1 MQLSLILNRLE
12 FKKTMNNKIM
22 QNKYIVFIF
31 LVLSKNLFVAQS
43 VCTNA
48 DFESGT
54 FQNWTGQTG
63 SCCGINTPTN
73 GLATAPMNSP
83 ANIGQH
89 VIMSGNGIDPNS
101 CGQIPVVAPGS
112 TYSARLGNSDSWYG
126 AERLR
131 YTFSVTPSNTLII
144 YKYAV
149 VLEDAGHPASDQP
162 RFEAKLLN
170 ENGQTIPCTYY
181 YVAAGPGSGFQNC
194 GGVQYKTWTTIG
206 VDVTPYVGQ
215 TVTLDFATGDCG
227 QGAHYGY
234 AYVDAGCAPFVI
246 DSRYCEVQNGL
257 NIAVLTAPA
266 GFQSYLWSNG
276 GTGTTNIVINPQQG
290 QVITCQI
297 TSVNG
302 CIANLQATL
311 TPSDVTA
318 SYIPE
323 SVCSGDTL
331 NLVNNTIYDNAI
343 QDSVSWVSSDGFSSN
358 TTDFSHVFSSPGTY
372 QVELFVQSDAG
383 CVDSVTQ
390 TITIYEIPEA
400 DISLVDICVGESAQA
415 TSVSSISDNT
425 LLSNFWEVEGVQS
438 SGNSLNIPYV
448 GADTIAIQLIS
459 TSSNNCSDTTI
470 ENIIIYDNPIA
481 NFNFTETCQD
491 IPVNFTNLSSFNAP
505 QNLFHWVYNDSEISS
520 ATDFSNQF
528 NTTGQNSISLIV
540 EDVYPTA
547 TCLDTITQNFFV
559 HALPTLI
566 YEADTTNCEDLP
578 FSFTNQTSVSTGET
592 LTYTWDINGNQVATT
607 TNLTYT
613 LNDQGIYPVTLTA
626 TSSFGCE
633 SDTTFNMYI
642 YPTPEEPILAV
653 SIPICPGDPIT
664 FTAQGEPFS
673 LINWVGPTNFT
684 SEDFSFT
691 MPINVDQMGWYTAFL
706 TSQYGCI
713 SDTSNIYASI
723 LYIYD
728 FDDFDF
734 PNVITPNG
742 DGLNDE
748 LDLQTYFKT
757 CENFTVYILNRWG
770 NIVYEQTLN
779 STPFSGI
786 TKDGLELE
794 EGVYFY
800 KLVVSDSTDDKGVKT
815 GFIHIIR

>member
-1 MQLSLILNRLE
+1 MQ
-12 FKKTMNNKIM
+12 KKYLVIFFL
-22 QNKYIVFIF
+22 VFTKAIF
-31 LVLSKNLFVAQS
+31 LSQS
-43 VCTNA
+43 ICTNA

-63 SCCGINTPTN
+63 SCCGINTPNN
-73 GLATAPMNSP
+73 GIVN
-83 ANIGQH
+83 GQH
-89 VIMSGNGIDPNS
+89 TIMTGNGIDPFS
-101 CGQIPVVAPGS
+101 CGDIPVVAPGS

-131 YTFSVTPSNTLII
+131 YTFNITPNNTLII

-149 VLEDAGHPASDQP
+149 VLEDAGHPAGDQP
-162 RFEAKLLN
+162 RFEAKLLDQ
-170 ENGQTIPCTYY
+170 NGQTIPCTYY
-181 YVAAGPGSGFQNC
+181 YVAAGPGSGFQTC
-194 GGVQYKTWTTIG
+194 GGIQYKTWTTIG
-206 VDVTPYVGQ
+206 VDVTPYIGQ

-227 QGAHYGY
+227 QGAHFGY

-266 GFQSYLWSNG
+266 GFQSYQWSNG
-276 GTGTTNIVINPQQG
+276 GTNNTTIVINPQQG

-302 CIANLQATL
+302 CVANLQATL

-318 SYIPE
+318 SYIPS
-323 SVCSGDTL
+323 SVCLGDTL
-331 NLVNNTIYDNAI
+331 NLINNTLYENAI
-343 QDSVSWVSSDGFSSN
+343 EDSVSWVSSDGFTSN

-372 QVELFVQSDAG
+372 EVELFVQSDLG
-383 CVDSVTQ
+383 CIDSVTQ
-390 TITIYEIPEA
+390 TITINELPAA
-400 DISLVDICVGESAQA
+400 DISFSDICVGGSAQA
-415 TSVSSISDNT
+415 TSSSSISDNS
-425 LLSNFWEVEGVQS
+425 LLTNFWEVEGAQT
-438 SGNSLNIPYV
+438 SGNSVTIPYI
-448 GADTIAIQLIS
+448 GADTIAIQLVSIS
-459 TSSNNCSDTTI
+459 TNNCSDTTT

-481 NFNFTETCQD
+481 DFTFTETCQD
-491 IPVNFTNLSSFNAP
+491 VPVDFANSSNVNAP
-505 QNLFHWVYNDSEISS
+505 QNLYHWIYNGSEIS
-520 ATDFSNQF
+520 TNVDFSNQF
-528 NTTGQNSISLIV
+528 STAGQNSISLVV

-547 TCLDTITQNFFV
+547 TCLDTLTQNFFV
-559 HALPTLI
+559 HALPTI
-566 YEADTTNCEDLP
+566 VYIADTTNCEDLA
-578 FSFTNQTSVSTGET
+578 FSYTNQTSVSTGET

-607 TNLTYT
+607 QNLTYT
-613 LNDQGIYPVTLTA
+613 LNDAGIYPVTLTA
-626 TSSFGCE
+626 TSSFSCE

-653 SIPICPGDPIT
+653 STPICPGDPIT
-664 FTAQGEPFS
+664 FTAEGEPNS
-673 LINWVGPTNFT
+673 VINWVGPTNFT
-684 SEDFSFT
+684 SDEFVFS

-706 TSQYGCI
+706 TSEYGCI
-713 SDTSNIYASI
+713 SDTSNVYASI

-728 FDDFDF
+728 FDDFEF

-757 CENFTVYILNRWG
+757 CEEFTMYILNRWG
-770 NIVYEQTLN
+770 NVVYEQTLN

-786 TKDGLELE
+786 TEGGQELE

-800 KLVVSDSTDDKGVKT
+800 KLVVSDSTDDKDVKT

>member
-1 MQLSLILNRLE
+1 MHKKYLLILFLV
-12 FKKTMNNKIM
+12 FTKT
-22 QNKYIVFIF
+22 IF
-31 LVLSKNLFVAQS
+31 LSQS
-43 VCTNA
+43 ICTNA

-63 SCCGINTPTN
+63 SCCGINTPNN
-73 GLATAPMNSP
+73 GIIN
-83 ANIGQH
+83 GQH
-89 VIMSGNGIDPNS
+89 TIMTGNGIDPFS
-101 CGQIPVVAPGS
+101 CGDIPVVAPGS
-112 TYSARLGNSDSWYG
+112 TFSARLGNDASNYG

-131 YTFSVTPSNTLII
+131 YSFNITPENTLII

-149 VLEDAGHPASDQP
+149 VLEDAGHPAGDQP
-162 RFEAKLLN
+162 RFEAKLLDQ
-170 ENGQTIPCTYY
+170 NGQTIPCTYY
-181 YVAAGPGSGFQNC
+181 YVAAGPGSGFQSC
-194 GGVQYKTWTTIG
+194 GGIQYKTWTTIG
-206 VDVTPYVGQ
+206 VDVTPYIGQ

-227 QGAHYGY
+227 QGAHFGY
-234 AYVDAGCAPFVI
+234 AYVDAGCAPFLI

-257 NIAVLTAPA
+257 NIAILTAPA
-266 GFQSYLWSNG
+266 GFQSYQWSNG
-276 GTGTTNIVINPQQG
+276 GTVIGNNNSVVVINPQQG

-302 CIANLQATL
+302 CVANLQATL

-323 SVCSGDTL
+323 SVCLGDTL
-331 NLVNNTIYDNAI
+331 NLVNNTIFENAN
-343 QDSVSWVSSDGFSSN
+343 QDSVSWVSSDGFTSN

-372 QVELFVQSDAG
+372 QVELFVQSDVG
-383 CVDSVTQ
+383 CIDSVTQ
-390 TITIYEIPEA
+390 TITINELPAA
-400 DISLVDICVGESAQA
+400 DISFSDICVGGSAQA
-415 TSVSSISDNT
+415 TSSSSISDNS
-425 LLSNFWEVEGVQS
+425 LLTNFWEVEGVQT
-438 SGNSLNIPYV
+438 SGNSVTIPYI
-448 GADTIAIQLIS
+448 GADTIAIQLVSIS
-459 TSSNNCSDTTI
+459 TNNCSDTTT
-470 ENIIIYDNPIA
+470 ENIIIYDNPFA
-481 NFNFTETCQD
+481 DFTFTETCQD
-491 IPVNFTNLSSFNAP
+491 VPIDFANSSTVNAP
-505 QNLFHWVYNDSEISS
+505 QNLFHWIYNGSEISTN
-520 ATDFSNQF
+520 ADFSNQF
-528 NTTGQNSISLIV
+528 STAGQNSISLVV

-547 TCLDTITQNFFV
+547 TCLDTLTQNFFV
-559 HALPTLI
+559 HALPTLVYI
-566 YEADTTNCEDLP
+566 ADTTNCEDLA
-578 FSFTNQTSVSTGET
+578 FSYTNQTSVSTGET
-592 LTYTWDINGNQVATT
+592 LTFTWDINGNQVATT
-607 TNLTYT
+607 QNLTYT
-613 LNDQGIYPVTLTA
+613 LNDAGIYPVTLTA

-653 SIPICPGDPIT
+653 STPICPGDPIT
-664 FTAQGEPFS
+664 FTAEGEPNS
-673 LINWVGPTNFT
+673 VINWVGPTNFT
-684 SEDFSFT
+684 SDEFIFS

-706 TSQYGCI
+706 TSEYGCI

-728 FDDFDF
+728 FDDFEF

-757 CENFTVYILNRWG
+757 CEEFTMYILNRWG
-770 NIVYEQTLN
+770 NVVYEQTLN

-786 TKDGLELE
+786 TEGGQELE

>member
-1 MQLSLILNRLE
+1 MQ
-12 FKKTMNNKIM
+12 KKYLVIFFL
-22 QNKYIVFIF
+22 VFTKAIF
-31 LVLSKNLFVAQS
+31 LSQS
-43 VCTNA
+43 ICTNA

-63 SCCGINTPTN
+63 SCCGINTPNN
-73 GLATAPMNSP
+73 GIVN
-83 ANIGQH
+83 GQH
-89 VIMSGNGIDPNS
+89 TIMTGNGIDPFS
-101 CGQIPVVAPGS
+101 CGDIPVVAPGS

-131 YTFSVTPSNTLII
+131 YTFNITPNNTLII

-149 VLEDAGHPASDQP
+149 VLEDAGHPAGDQP
-162 RFEAKLLN
+162 RFEAKLLDQ
-170 ENGQTIPCTYY
+170 NGQTIPCTYY
-181 YVAAGPGSGFQNC
+181 YVAAGPGSGFQTC
-194 GGVQYKTWTTIG
+194 GGIQYKTWTTIG
-206 VDVTPYVGQ
+206 VDVTPYIGQ

-227 QGAHYGY
+227 QGAHFGY

-266 GFQSYLWSNG
+266 GFQSYQWSNG
-276 GTGTTNIVINPQQG
+276 GTNNTTIVINPQQG

-302 CIANLQATL
+302 CVANLQATL

-318 SYIPE
+318 SYIPS
-323 SVCSGDTL
+323 SVCLGDTL
-331 NLVNNTIYDNAI
+331 NLINNTLYENAI
-343 QDSVSWVSSDGFSSN
+343 EDSVSWVSSDGFTSN

-372 QVELFVQSDAG
+372 EVELFVQSDLG
-383 CVDSVTQ
+383 CIDSVTQ
-390 TITIYEIPEA
+390 TITINELPAA
-400 DISLVDICVGESAQA
+400 DISFSDICVGGSAQA
-415 TSVSSISDNT
+415 TSSSSISDNS
-425 LLSNFWEVEGVQS
+425 LLTNFWEVEGAQT
-438 SGNSLNIPYV
+438 SGNSVTIPYI
-448 GADTIAIQLIS
+448 GADTIAIQLVSIS
-459 TSSNNCSDTTI
+459 TNNCSDTTT

-481 NFNFTETCQD
+481 DFTFTETCQD
-491 IPVNFTNLSSFNAP
+491 VPVDFANSSNVNAP
-505 QNLFHWVYNDSEISS
+505 QNLYHWIYNGSEIS
-520 ATDFSNQF
+520 TNVDFSNQF
-528 NTTGQNSISLIV
+528 STAGQNSISLVV

-547 TCLDTITQNFFV
+547 TCLDTLTQNFFV
-559 HALPTLI
+559 HALPTI
-566 YEADTTNCEDLP
+566 VYIADTTNCEDLA
-578 FSFTNQTSVSTGET
+578 FSYTNQTSVSTGET

-607 TNLTYT
+607 QNLTYI
-613 LNDQGIYPVTLTA
+613 LNDAGIYPVTLTA
-626 TSSFGCE
+626 TSSFSCE

-653 SIPICPGDPIT
+653 STPICPGDPIT
-664 FTAQGEPFS
+664 FTAEGEPNS
-673 LINWVGPTNFT
+673 VINWVGPTNFT
-684 SEDFSFT
+684 SDEFVFS

-706 TSQYGCI
+706 TSEYGCI
-713 SDTSNIYASI
+713 SDTSNVYASI

-728 FDDFDF
+728 FDDFEF

-757 CENFTVYILNRWG
+757 CEEFTMYILNRWG
-770 NIVYEQTLN
+770 NVVYEQTLN

-786 TKDGLELE
+786 TEGGQELE

-800 KLVVSDSTDDKGVKT
+800 KLVVSDSTDDKDVKT

>member
-1 MQLSLILNRLE
+1 MQ
-12 FKKTMNNKIM
+12 KKYLVI
-22 QNKYIVFIF
+22 FF
-31 LVLSKNLFVAQS
+31 LVFTKAILLSQS
-43 VCTNA
+43 ICTNA

-63 SCCGINTPTN
+63 SCCGINTPNN
-73 GLATAPMNSP
+73 GIVN
-83 ANIGQH
+83 GQH
-89 VIMSGNGIDPNS
+89 TIMTGNGIDPFS
-101 CGQIPVVAPGS
+101 CGDIPVVAPGS

-131 YTFSVTPSNTLII
+131 YTFNITPNNTLII

-149 VLEDAGHPASDQP
+149 VLEDAGHPAGDQP
-162 RFEAKLLN
+162 RFEAKLLDQ
-170 ENGQTIPCTYY
+170 NGQTIPCTYY
-181 YVAAGPGSGFQNC
+181 YVAAGPGSGFQTC
-194 GGVQYKTWTTIG
+194 GGIQYKTWTTIG
-206 VDVTPYVGQ
+206 VDVTPYIGQ

-227 QGAHYGY
+227 QGAHFGY

-266 GFQSYLWSNG
+266 GFQSYQWSNG
-276 GTGTTNIVINPQQG
+276 GTNNTTIVINPQQG

-302 CIANLQATL
+302 CVANLQATL

-323 SVCSGDTL
+323 SVCLGETL
-331 NLVNNTIYDNAI
+331 SLVNNTIYENAI
-343 QDSVSWVSSDGFSSN
+343 QDSVSWVSSDGFTSN

-372 QVELFVQSDAG
+372 EVELFVQSDLG
-383 CVDSVTQ
+383 CIDSVTQ
-390 TITIYEIPEA
+390 TITINELPAA
-400 DISLVDICVGESAQA
+400 DISFSDICVGGSAQA
-415 TSVSSISDNT
+415 TSSSSISDNS
-425 LLSNFWEVEGVQS
+425 LLTNFWEVEGAQT
-438 SGNSLNIPYV
+438 SGNSVTIPYI
-448 GADTIAIQLIS
+448 GADTIAIQLVSIS
-459 TSSNNCSDTTI
+459 TNNCSDTTT

-481 NFNFTETCQD
+481 DFTFTETCQD
-491 IPVNFTNLSSFNAP
+491 VPVDFANSSNVNAP
-505 QNLFHWVYNDSEISS
+505 QNLYHWIYNGSEIS
-520 ATDFSNQF
+520 TNVDFSNQF
-528 NTTGQNSISLIV
+528 STAGQNSISLVV

-547 TCLDTITQNFFV
+547 TCLDTLTQNFFV
-559 HALPTLI
+559 HALPTI
-566 YEADTTNCEDLP
+566 VYIADTTNCEDLA
-578 FSFTNQTSVSTGET
+578 FSYTNQTSVSTGET

-607 TNLTYT
+607 QNLTYT
-613 LNDQGIYPVTLTA
+613 LNDAGIYPVTLTA
-626 TSSFGCE
+626 TSSFSCE

-653 SIPICPGDPIT
+653 STPICPGDPIT
-664 FTAQGEPFS
+664 FTAEGEPNS
-673 LINWVGPTNFT
+673 VINWVGPTNFT
-684 SEDFSFT
+684 SDEFVFS

-706 TSQYGCI
+706 TSEYGCI
-713 SDTSNIYASI
+713 SDTSNVYASI

-728 FDDFDF
+728 FDDFEF

-757 CENFTVYILNRWG
+757 CEEFTMYILNRWG
-770 NIVYEQTLN
+770 NVVYEQTLN

-786 TKDGLELE
+786 TEGGQELE

-800 KLVVSDSTDDKGVKT
+800 KLVVSDSTDDKDVKT

>member
-1 MQLSLILNRLE
+1 MR
-12 FKKTMNNKIM
+12 KI
-22 QNKYIVFIF
+22 YIVTF
-31 LVLSKNLFVAQS
+31 LLVFTKTLFLAQS
-43 VCTNA
+43 ICTNA

-63 SCCGINTPTN
+63 SCCGINTPNN
-73 GLATAPMNSP
+73 GIVN
-83 ANIGQH
+83 GQH
-89 VIMSGNGIDPNS
+89 TIMTGNGIDPFS
-101 CGQIPVVAPGS
+101 CGDIPVVAPGS

-131 YTFSVTPSNTLII
+131 YTFNITPNNTLII

-149 VLEDAGHPASDQP
+149 VLEDAGHPAGDQP
-162 RFEAKLLN
+162 RFEAKLLD

-181 YVAAGPGSGFQNC
+181 YVAAGPGSGFQTC
-194 GGVQYKTWTTIG
+194 GGIQYKTWTTIG
-206 VDVTPYVGQ
+206 VDVTPYIGQ

-227 QGAHYGY
+227 QGAHFGY

-266 GFQSYLWSNG
+266 GFQSYQWSNG
-276 GTGTTNIVINPQQG
+276 GTNNTTIVINPQQG

-302 CIANLQATL
+302 CVANLQATL

-323 SVCSGDTL
+323 SVCLGETL
-331 NLVNNTIYDNAI
+331 SLVNNTVYENAI
-343 QDSVSWVSSDGFSSN
+343 QDSVSWVSSDGFTSN

-372 QVELFVQSDAG
+372 EVELFVQSDVG
-383 CVDSVTQ
+383 CIDSVTQ
-390 TITIYEIPEA
+390 TITINELPAA
-400 DISLVDICVGESAQA
+400 DISFSDICVGGSAQA
-415 TSVSSISDNT
+415 TSSSSISDNS
-425 LLSNFWEVEGVQS
+425 LLTNFWEVEGVQT
-438 SGNSLNIPYV
+438 SGNSVTIPYI
-448 GADTIAIQLIS
+448 GADTIAIQLVSVS
-459 TSSNNCSDTTI
+459 TNNCSDTTT

-481 NFNFTETCQD
+481 DFTFTETCED
-491 IPVNFTNLSSFNAP
+491 IPVDFTNSSTVNAP
-505 QNLFHWVYNDSEISS
+505 QNLFHWIYNGSEISTN
-520 ATDFSNQF
+520 ADFSNQF
-528 NTTGQNSISLIV
+528 STAGQNSISLVV

-547 TCLDTITQNFFV
+547 TCLDTLTQNFFV
-559 HALPTLI
+559 HALPTI
-566 YEADTTNCEDLP
+566 VYIADTTNCEDLA
-578 FSFTNQTSVSTGET
+578 FSYTNQTSVSTGET

-607 TNLTYT
+607 QNLTYT
-613 LNDQGIYPVTLTA
+613 LNDAGIYPVNLTA

-653 SIPICPGDPIT
+653 STPICPGDPIT
-664 FTAQGEPFS
+664 FTAEGEPNS
-673 LINWVGPTNFT
+673 VINWVGPTNFT
-684 SEDFSFT
+684 SDEFIFS

-706 TSQYGCI
+706 TSEYGCI

-728 FDDFDF
+728 FDDFEF

-757 CENFTVYILNRWG
+757 CEEFTMYILNRWG
-770 NIVYEQTLN
+770 NVVYEQTLN

-786 TKDGLELE
+786 TEGGQELE

>member
-1 MQLSLILNRLE
+1 MH
-12 FKKTMNNKIM
+12 KKYLVI
-22 QNKYIVFIF
+22 FF
-31 LVLSKNLFVAQS
+31 LVFTKTIILSQS
-43 VCTNA
+43 ICTNA

-63 SCCGINTPTN
+63 SCCGINTPNN
-73 GLATAPMNSP
+73 GIVN
-83 ANIGQH
+83 GQH
-89 VIMSGNGIDPNS
+89 TIMTGNGIDPFS
-101 CGQIPVVAPGS
+101 CGDIPVVAPGS
-112 TYSARLGNSDSWYG
+112 TFSARLGNDASNYG

-131 YTFSVTPSNTLII
+131 YSFNITPDNTLII

-149 VLEDAGHPASDQP
+149 VLEDAGHPAGDQP
-162 RFEAKLLN
+162 RFEAKLLDQ
-170 ENGQTIPCTYY
+170 NGQTIPCTYY
-181 YVAAGPGSGFQNC
+181 YVAAGPGSGFQTC
-194 GGVQYKTWTTIG
+194 GGIQYKTWTTIG
-206 VDVTPYVGQ
+206 VDVTPYIGQ

-227 QGAHYGY
+227 QGAHFGY

-266 GFQSYLWSNG
+266 GFQSYQWSNG
-276 GTGTTNIVINPQQG
+276 GTNNTTIVINPQQG

-302 CIANLQATL
+302 CVANLQATL

-323 SVCSGDTL
+323 SVCLGETL
-331 NLVNNTIYDNAI
+331 SLVNNTVYENAI
-343 QDSVSWVSSDGFSSN
+343 QDSVSWVSSDGFTSN

-372 QVELFVQSDAG
+372 EVELFVQSDVG
-383 CVDSVTQ
+383 CIDSVTQ
-390 TITIYEIPEA
+390 TITINELPAA
-400 DISLVDICVGESAQA
+400 DISFSDICVGGSAQA
-415 TSVSSISDNT
+415 TSSSSISDNS
-425 LLSNFWEVEGVQS
+425 LLTNFWEVEGVQT
-438 SGNSLNIPYV
+438 SGNSVTIPYI
-448 GADTIAIQLIS
+448 GADTIAIQLVSIS
-459 TSSNNCSDTTI
+459 TNNCSDTTT

-481 NFNFTETCQD
+481 DFTFTETCED
-491 IPVNFTNLSSFNAP
+491 IPVDFTNSSTVNAP
-505 QNLFHWVYNDSEISS
+505 QNLFHWIYNGSEISTN
-520 ATDFSNQF
+520 ADFSNQF
-528 NTTGQNSISLIV
+528 STAGQNSISLVV

-547 TCLDTITQNFFV
+547 TCLDTLTQNFFV
-559 HALPTLI
+559 HALPTI
-566 YEADTTNCEDLP
+566 VYIADTTNCEDLA
-578 FSFTNQTSVSTGET
+578 FSYTNQTSVSTGET

-607 TNLTYT
+607 QNLTYT
-613 LNDQGIYPVTLTA
+613 LNDAGIYPVTLTA

-653 SIPICPGDPIT
+653 STPICPGDPIT
-664 FTAQGEPFS
+664 FTAEGEPNS
-673 LINWVGPTNFT
+673 VINWVGPTNFT
-684 SEDFSFT
+684 SDEFIFS

-706 TSQYGCI
+706 TSEYGCI
-713 SDTSNIYASI
+713 SDTSNVYASI

-728 FDDFDF
+728 FDDFEF

-757 CENFTVYILNRWG
+757 CEEFTMYILNRWG
-770 NIVYEQTLN
+770 NVVYEQTLN

-786 TKDGLELE
+786 TEGGQELE

>member
-1 MQLSLILNRLE
+1 MQ
-12 FKKTMNNKIM
+12 KK
-22 QNKYIVFIF
+22 YLVFIF
-31 LVLSKNLFVAQS
+31 LVLSKTLFVAQS
-43 VCTNA
+43 ICTNA

-63 SCCGINTPTN
+63 ECCGINTPTN

-131 YTFSVTPSNTLII
+131 YTFSVTPTNTLII

-170 ENGQTIPCTYY
+170 QNGQTIPCTYY

-206 VDVTPYVGQ
+206 VDVTPYIGQ

-276 GTGTTNIVINPQQG
+276 GTGATNIVINPQQG

-302 CIANLQATL
+302 CVANLQATL

-331 NLVNNTIYDNAI
+331 NLVNNTVFENAI

-358 TTDFSHVFSSPGTY
+358 STDFSHVFSSPGTY

-383 CVDSVTQ
+383 CIDSVTQ
-390 TITIYEIPEA
+390 TITIHEIPVA
-400 DISLVDICVGESAQA
+400 DISFADICVGAIAQA
-415 TSVSSISDNT
+415 TSASSISDNT
-425 LLSNFWEVEGVQS
+425 PLTNFWEVEGSPS
-438 SGNSLNIPYV
+438 SGNSVNIPYI

-459 TSSNNCSDTTI
+459 ISSNNCSDTTN

-481 NFNFTETCQD
+481 NFTFTETCQD
-491 IPVNFTNLSSFNAP
+491 IPVDFTNSSTFNAP
-505 QNLFHWVYNDSEISS
+505 QNLYHWIYNGSEIST
-520 ATDFSNQF
+520 AANFSNQF
-528 NTTGQNSISLIV
+528 NSTGQNSISLIV

-547 TCLDTITQNFFV
+547 TCLDTLTQNFFV
-559 HALPTLI
+559 HALPTLV
-566 YEADTTNCEDLP
+566 YEADTTNCEDLS
-578 FSFTNQTSVSTGET
+578 FSFTNQSSVSTGET

-607 TNLTYT
+607 PNLTYT
-613 LNDQGIYPVTLTA
+613 LNDAGIYPVTLTA

-653 SIPICPGDPIT
+653 STPICPGDPIT
-664 FTAQGEPFS
+664 FTAEGEPNSF
-673 LINWVGPTNFT
+673 INWVGPTNFT

-742 DGLNDE
+742 DGLNDV

-757 CENFTVYILNRWG
+757 CENFTLYILNRWG
-770 NIVYEQTLN
+770 NVVFEQTLN
-779 STPFSGI
+779 STPFSGV
-786 TKDGLELE
+786 TQEGQELE
-794 EGVYFY
+794 EGIYFY

>member
-1 MQLSLILNRLE
+1 MRKIYLVTFLLV
-12 FKKTMNNKIM
+12 FTKTL
-22 QNKYIVFIF
+22 F
-31 LVLSKNLFVAQS
+31 LAQS
-43 VCTNA
+43 ICTNA

-63 SCCGINTPTN
+63 SCCGINTPNN
-73 GLATAPMNSP
+73 GIVN
-83 ANIGQH
+83 GQH
-89 VIMSGNGIDPNS
+89 TIMIGNGIDPFS
-101 CGQIPVVAPGS
+101 CGDIPVVAPGS

-131 YTFSVTPSNTLII
+131 YTFNITPNNTLII

-149 VLEDAGHPASDQP
+149 VLEDAGHPAGDQP
-162 RFEAKLLN
+162 RFEAKLLD

-181 YVAAGPGSGFQNC
+181 YVAAGPGSGFQTC
-194 GGVQYKTWTTIG
+194 GGIQYKTWTTIG
-206 VDVTPYVGQ
+206 VDVTPYIGQ

-227 QGAHYGY
+227 QGAHFGY

-266 GFQSYLWSNG
+266 GFQSYQWSNG
-276 GTGTTNIVINPQQG
+276 GTNNTTIVINPQQG

-302 CIANLQATL
+302 CVANLQATL

-323 SVCSGDTL
+323 SVCLGETL
-331 NLVNNTIYDNAI
+331 SLVNNTVYENAI
-343 QDSVSWVSSDGFSSN
+343 QDSVSWVSSDGFTSN

-372 QVELFVQSDAG
+372 EVELFVQSDVG
-383 CVDSVTQ
+383 CIDSVTQ
-390 TITIYEIPEA
+390 TITINELPAA
-400 DISLVDICVGESAQA
+400 DISFSDICVGGSAQA
-415 TSVSSISDNT
+415 TSSSSISDNS
-425 LLSNFWEVEGVQS
+425 LLTNFWEVEGVQT
-438 SGNSLNIPYV
+438 SGNSVTIPYI
-448 GADTIAIQLIS
+448 GADTIAIQLVSVS
-459 TSSNNCSDTTI
+459 TNNCSDTTT

-481 NFNFTETCQD
+481 DFTFTETCED
-491 IPVNFTNLSSFNAP
+491 IPVDFTNSSTVNAP
-505 QNLFHWVYNDSEISS
+505 QNLFHWIYNGSEISTN
-520 ATDFSNQF
+520 ADFSNQF
-528 NTTGQNSISLIV
+528 STAGQNSISLVV

-547 TCLDTITQNFFV
+547 TCLDTLTQNFFV
-559 HALPTLI
+559 HALPTI
-566 YEADTTNCEDLP
+566 VYIADTTNCEDLA
-578 FSFTNQTSVSTGET
+578 FSYTNQTSVSTGET

-607 TNLTYT
+607 QNLTYT
-613 LNDQGIYPVTLTA
+613 LNDAGIYPVTLTA

-653 SIPICPGDPIT
+653 STPICPGDPIT
-664 FTAQGEPFS
+664 FIAEGEPNS
-673 LINWVGPTNFT
+673 VINWVGPTNFT
-684 SEDFSFT
+684 SDEFVFS

-706 TSQYGCI
+706 TSEYGCI
-713 SDTSNIYASI
+713 SDTSNVYASI

-728 FDDFDF
+728 FDDFEF

-757 CENFTVYILNRWG
+757 CEEFTMYILNRWG
-770 NIVYEQTLN
+770 NVVYEQTLN

-786 TKDGLELE
+786 TEGGQELE

>member
-1 MQLSLILNRLE
+1 
-12 FKKTMNNKIM
+12 
-22 QNKYIVFIF
+22 
-31 LVLSKNLFVAQS
+31 
-43 VCTNA
+43 
-48 DFESGT
+48 
-54 FQNWTGQTG
+54 
-63 SCCGINTPTN
+63 
-73 GLATAPMNSP
+73 
-83 ANIGQH
+83 
-89 VIMSGNGIDPNS
+89 
-101 CGQIPVVAPGS
+101 
-112 TYSARLGNSDSWYG
+112 
-126 AERLR
+126 
-131 YTFSVTPSNTLII
+131 
-144 YKYAV
+144 V
-149 VLEDAGHPASDQP
+149 VLEDAGHPAGDQP
-162 RFEAKLLN
+162 RFEAKLLD

-181 YVAAGPGSGFQNC
+181 YVAAGPGSGFQTC
-194 GGVQYKTWTTIG
+194 GGIQYKTWTTIG
-206 VDVTPYVGQ
+206 VDVTPYIGQ

-227 QGAHYGY
+227 QGAHFGY

-266 GFQSYLWSNG
+266 GFQSYQWSNG
-276 GTGTTNIVINPQQG
+276 GTNNTTIVINPQQG

-302 CIANLQATL
+302 CVANLQATL

-323 SVCSGDTL
+323 SVCLGETL
-331 NLVNNTIYDNAI
+331 SLVNNTVYENAI
-343 QDSVSWVSSDGFSSN
+343 QDSVSWVSSDGFTSN

-372 QVELFVQSDAG
+372 EVELFVQSDVG
-383 CVDSVTQ
+383 CIDSVTQ
-390 TITIYEIPEA
+390 TITINELPAA
-400 DISLVDICVGESAQA
+400 DISFSDICVGGSAQA
-415 TSVSSISDNT
+415 TSSSSISDNS
-425 LLSNFWEVEGVQS
+425 LLTNFWEVEGVQT
-438 SGNSLNIPYV
+438 SGNSVTIPYI
-448 GADTIAIQLIS
+448 GADTIAIQLVSVS
-459 TSSNNCSDTTI
+459 TNNCSDTTT

-481 NFNFTETCQD
+481 DFTFTETCED
-491 IPVNFTNLSSFNAP
+491 IPVDFTNSSTVNAP
-505 QNLFHWVYNDSEISS
+505 QNLFHWIYNGSEISTN
-520 ATDFSNQF
+520 ADFSNQF
-528 NTTGQNSISLIV
+528 STAGQNSISLVV

-547 TCLDTITQNFFV
+547 TCLDTLTQNFFV
-559 HALPTLI
+559 HALPTI
-566 YEADTTNCEDLP
+566 VYIADTTNCEDLA
-578 FSFTNQTSVSTGET
+578 FSYTNQTSVSTGET

-607 TNLTYT
+607 QNLTYT
-613 LNDQGIYPVTLTA
+613 LNDAGIYPVTLTA

-653 SIPICPGDPIT
+653 STPICPGDPIT
-664 FTAQGEPFS
+664 FTAEGEPNS
-673 LINWVGPTNFT
+673 VINWVGPTNFT
-684 SEDFSFT
+684 SDEFVFS

-706 TSQYGCI
+706 TSEYGCI
-713 SDTSNIYASI
+713 SDTSNVYASI

-728 FDDFDF
+728 FDDFEF

-757 CENFTVYILNRWG
+757 CEEFTMYILNRWG
-770 NIVYEQTLN
+770 NVVYEQTLN

-786 TKDGLELE
+786 TEGGQELE

>member
-1 MQLSLILNRLE
+1 MHKKYLLILFLV
-12 FKKTMNNKIM
+12 FTKT
-22 QNKYIVFIF
+22 IF
-31 LVLSKNLFVAQS
+31 LSQS
-43 VCTNA
+43 ICTNA

-63 SCCGINTPTN
+63 SCCGINTPNN
-73 GLATAPMNSP
+73 GIIN
-83 ANIGQH
+83 GQH
-89 VIMSGNGIDPNS
+89 TIMTGNGIDPFS
-101 CGQIPVVAPGS
+101 CGDIPVVAPGS

-131 YTFSVTPSNTLII
+131 YTFNITPNNTLII

-149 VLEDAGHPASDQP
+149 VLEDAGHPAGDQP
-162 RFEAKLLN
+162 RFEAKLLD

-181 YVAAGPGSGFQNC
+181 YVAAGPGSGFQTC
-194 GGVQYKTWTTIG
+194 GGIQYKTWTTIG
-206 VDVTPYVGQ
+206 VDVTPYIGQ

-227 QGAHYGY
+227 QGAHFGY

-266 GFQSYLWSNG
+266 GFQSYQWSNG
-276 GTGTTNIVINPQQG
+276 GTNNTTIVINPQQG

-302 CIANLQATL
+302 CVANLQATL

-323 SVCSGDTL
+323 SVCLGETL
-331 NLVNNTIYDNAI
+331 SLVNNTVYENAI
-343 QDSVSWVSSDGFSSN
+343 QDSVSWVSSDGFTSN

-372 QVELFVQSDAG
+372 EVELFVQSDVG
-383 CVDSVTQ
+383 CIDSVTQ
-390 TITIYEIPEA
+390 TITINELPAA
-400 DISLVDICVGESAQA
+400 DISFSDICVGGSAQA
-415 TSVSSISDNT
+415 TSSSSISDNS
-425 LLSNFWEVEGVQS
+425 LLTNFWEVEGVQT
-438 SGNSLNIPYV
+438 SGNSVTIPYI
-448 GADTIAIQLIS
+448 GADTIAIQLVSVS
-459 TSSNNCSDTTI
+459 TNNCSDTTT

-481 NFNFTETCQD
+481 DFTFTETCED
-491 IPVNFTNLSSFNAP
+491 IPVDFTNSSTVNAP
-505 QNLFHWVYNDSEISS
+505 QNLFHWIYNGSEISTN
-520 ATDFSNQF
+520 ADFSNQF
-528 NTTGQNSISLIV
+528 STAGQNSISLVV

-547 TCLDTITQNFFV
+547 TCLDTLTQNFFV
-559 HALPTLI
+559 HALPTI
-566 YEADTTNCEDLP
+566 VYIADTTNCEDLA
-578 FSFTNQTSVSTGET
+578 FSYTNQTSVSTGET

-607 TNLTYT
+607 QNLTYT
-613 LNDQGIYPVTLTA
+613 LNDAGIYPVNLTA

-653 SIPICPGDPIT
+653 STPICPGDPIT
-664 FTAQGEPFS
+664 FTAEGEPNS
-673 LINWVGPTNFT
+673 VINWVGPTNFT
-684 SEDFSFT
+684 SDEFIFS

-706 TSQYGCI
+706 TSEYGCI

-728 FDDFDF
+728 FDDFEF

-757 CENFTVYILNRWG
+757 CEEFTMYILNRWG
-770 NIVYEQTLN
+770 NVVYEQTLN

-786 TKDGLELE
+786 TEGGQELE

>member
-1 MQLSLILNRLE
+1 MH
-12 FKKTMNNKIM
+12 KKYLVI
-22 QNKYIVFIF
+22 FF
-31 LVLSKNLFVAQS
+31 LVFTKTIILSQS
-43 VCTNA
+43 ICTNA

-63 SCCGINTPTN
+63 SCCGINTPNN
-73 GLATAPMNSP
+73 GIVN
-83 ANIGQH
+83 GQH
-89 VIMSGNGIDPNS
+89 TIMTGNGIDPFS
-101 CGQIPVVAPGS
+101 CGDIPVVAPGS
-112 TYSARLGNSDSWYG
+112 TFSARLGNDASNYG

-131 YTFSVTPSNTLII
+131 YSFNITPDNTLII

-149 VLEDAGHPASDQP
+149 VLEDAGHPAGDQP
-162 RFEAKLLN
+162 RFEAKLLDQ
-170 ENGQTIPCTYY
+170 NGQTIPCTYY
-181 YVAAGPGSGFQNC
+181 YVAAGPGSGFQTC
-194 GGVQYKTWTTIG
+194 GGIQYKTWTTIG
-206 VDVTPYVGQ
+206 VDVTPYIGQ

-227 QGAHYGY
+227 QGAHFGY

-266 GFQSYLWSNG
+266 GFQSYQWSNG
-276 GTGTTNIVINPQQG
+276 GTNNTTIVINPQQG

-302 CIANLQATL
+302 CVANLQATL

-323 SVCSGDTL
+323 SVCLGDTL
-331 NLVNNTIYDNAI
+331 NLVNNTIFENAI
-343 QDSVSWVSSDGFSSN
+343 QDSVSWVSSDGFTSN

-372 QVELFVQSDAG
+372 EVELFVQSDVG
-383 CVDSVTQ
+383 CIDSVTQ
-390 TITIYEIPEA
+390 TITINELPAA
-400 DISLVDICVGESAQA
+400 DISFSDICVGGSAQA
-415 TSVSSISDNT
+415 TSSSSISDNS
-425 LLSNFWEVEGVQS
+425 LLTNFWEVEGVQT
-438 SGNSLNIPYV
+438 SGNSVTISYI
-448 GADTIAIQLIS
+448 GADTIAIQLVSIS
-459 TSSNNCSDTTI
+459 TNNCSDTTT

-481 NFNFTETCQD
+481 DFTFTETCED
-491 IPVNFTNLSSFNAP
+491 IPVDFTNSSTVNAP
-505 QNLFHWVYNDSEISS
+505 QNLFHWIYNGSEISTN
-520 ATDFSNQF
+520 ADFSNQF
-528 NTTGQNSISLIV
+528 STAGQNSISLVV

-547 TCLDTITQNFFV
+547 TCLDTLTQNFFV
-559 HALPTLI
+559 HALPTI
-566 YEADTTNCEDLP
+566 VYIADTTNCEDLA
-578 FSFTNQTSVSTGET
+578 FSYTNQTSVSTGET

-607 TNLTYT
+607 QNLTYT
-613 LNDQGIYPVTLTA
+613 LNDAGIYPVTLTA

-653 SIPICPGDPIT
+653 STPICPGDPIT
-664 FTAQGEPFS
+664 FTAEGEPNS
-673 LINWVGPTNFT
+673 VINWVGPTNFT
-684 SEDFSFT
+684 SDEFVFS

-706 TSQYGCI
+706 TSEYGCI
-713 SDTSNIYASI
+713 SDTSNVYASI

-728 FDDFDF
+728 FDDFEF

-757 CENFTVYILNRWG
+757 CEEFTMYILNRWG
-770 NIVYEQTLN
+770 NVVYEQTLN

-786 TKDGLELE
+786 TEGGQELE

>member
-1 MQLSLILNRLE
+1 MQ
-12 FKKTMNNKIM
+12 KKYLVIFFL
-22 QNKYIVFIF
+22 VFSKTIF
-31 LVLSKNLFVAQS
+31 LAQS
-43 VCTNA
+43 ICTNA

-63 SCCGINTPTN
+63 ECCGINTPTN

-89 VIMSGNGIDPNS
+89 VIMSGNGIDPFS
-101 CGQIPVVAPGS
+101 CGDIPVVAPGS

-131 YTFSVTPSNTLII
+131 YTFNITPDNTLII

-170 ENGQTIPCTYY
+170 QNGQTIPCTYY

-206 VDVTPYVGQ
+206 VDVTPYIGQ

-276 GTGTTNIVINPQQG
+276 GTGSTNIVINPQQG

-331 NLVNNTIYDNAI
+331 NLVNNTIFENAT
-343 QDSVSWVSSDGFSSN
+343 QDSVSWVSSDGYTTNS
-358 TTDFSHVFSSPGTY
+358 TDFSHVFSSPGTY

-383 CVDSVTQ
+383 CIDSITQ
-390 TITIYEIPEA
+390 TITINELPIA
-400 DISLVDICVGESAQA
+400 DISFADICIGGSAQA
-415 TSVSSISDNT
+415 ISASTIADNT
-425 LLSNFWEVEGVQS
+425 LLTNFWEVEGVQS
-438 SGNSLNIPYV
+438 SGNTVSIPYV
-448 GADTIAIQLIS
+448 GADTIVIQLIS
-459 TSSNNCSDTTI
+459 ISSNNCSDTTT

-481 NFNFTETCQD
+481 NFTFTETCQD
-491 IPVNFTNLSSFNAP
+491 IPVDFTNSSTFNAP
-505 QNLFHWVYNDSEISS
+505 QNLYHWIYNGSEIST
-520 ATDFSNQF
+520 AANFSNQF

-540 EDVYPTA
+540 EDVYPTV
-547 TCLDTITQNFFV
+547 TCLDTFTQNFFV

-566 YEADTTNCEDLP
+566 YIADTTNCEDLA
-578 FSFTNQTSVSTGET
+578 FSYTNQSSVSTGET

-607 TNLTYT
+607 QNLTYT
-613 LNDQGIYPVTLTA
+613 LNDAGIYPVTLTA

-653 SIPICPGDPIT
+653 STPICPGDPIT
-664 FTAQGEPFS
+664 FSAQGEPNS

-706 TSQYGCI
+706 TSEYGCI

-728 FDDFDF
+728 FDDFEF

-757 CENFTVYILNRWG
+757 CEEFTMYILNRWG
-770 NIVYEQTLN
+770 NVVYEQTLN

-786 TKDGLELE
+786 TEGGQELE

>member
-1 MQLSLILNRLE
+1 MR
-12 FKKTMNNKIM
+12 KI
-22 QNKYIVFIF
+22 YIVTF
-31 LVLSKNLFVAQS
+31 LLVFTKTLFLAQS
-43 VCTNA
+43 ICTNA

-63 SCCGINTPTN
+63 TCCGVNTPNN
-73 GLATAPMNSP
+73 GIVN
-83 ANIGQH
+83 GQH
-89 VIMSGNGIDPNS
+89 TIMTGNGIDPFS
-101 CGQIPVVAPGS
+101 CGDIPVVAPGS
-112 TYSARLGNSDSWYG
+112 TFSARLGNDASNYG

-131 YTFSVTPSNTLII
+131 YSFNISPNNTLII

-149 VLEDAGHPASDQP
+149 VLEDAGHPAGDQP
-162 RFEAKLLN
+162 RFEAKLLDQ
-170 ENGQTIPCTYY
+170 NGQTIPCTYY
-181 YVAAGPGSGFQNC
+181 YVAAGPGSGFQTC
-194 GGVQYKTWTTIG
+194 GGIQYKTWTTIG
-206 VDVTPYVGQ
+206 VDVTPYIGQ

-227 QGAHYGY
+227 QGAHFGY
-234 AYVDAGCAPFVI
+234 AYVDAGCAPFII

-266 GFQSYLWSNG
+266 GFQSYQWSNG
-276 GTGTTNIVINPQQG
+276 GTNNTTIVINPQQG

-302 CIANLQATL
+302 CVANLQATL

-323 SVCSGDTL
+323 SVCLGDTL
-331 NLVNNTIYDNAI
+331 NLVNNTIFENAI
-343 QDSVSWVSSDGFSSN
+343 QDSVSWVSSDGFTSN
-358 TTDFSHVFSSPGTY
+358 TTDFIHVFSSPGTY
-372 QVELFVQSDAG
+372 DVELFVQSDVG
-383 CVDSVTQ
+383 CIDSVTQ
-390 TITIYEIPEA
+390 TITINELPAA
-400 DISLVDICVGESAQA
+400 DISFSDICVGGSAQA
-415 TSVSSISDNT
+415 TSSSSISDNS
-425 LLSNFWEVEGVQS
+425 LLTNFWEVEGVQT
-438 SGNSLNIPYV
+438 SGNSVTIPYI
-448 GADTIAIQLIS
+448 GADTIAIQLVSIS
-459 TSSNNCSDTTI
+459 TNNCSDTTT

-481 NFNFTETCQD
+481 DFTFTETCED
-491 IPVNFTNLSSFNAP
+491 VPVDFTNSSTLNGP
-505 QNLFHWVYNDSEISS
+505 QNLFHWIYNGSEISTN
-520 ATDFSNQF
+520 ADFSNQF
-528 NTTGQNSISLIV
+528 STAGQNSISLVI

-547 TCLDTITQNFFV
+547 TCLDTLTQNFFV
-559 HALPTLI
+559 HALPTI
-566 YEADTTNCEDLP
+566 VYIADTINCEDLA
-578 FSFTNQTSVSTGET
+578 FSYTNQTSVSTGET

-607 TNLTYT
+607 QNLTYT
-613 LNDQGIYPVTLTA
+613 LNDAGIYPVTLTA

-653 SIPICPGDPIT
+653 STPICPGDPIT
-664 FTAQGEPFS
+664 FTAEGEPNS
-673 LINWVGPTNFT
+673 VINWVGPTNFT
-684 SEDFSFT
+684 SDEFVFS

-706 TSQYGCI
+706 TSEYGCI

-728 FDDFDF
+728 FDDFEF

-757 CENFTVYILNRWG
+757 CEEFTMYILNRWG
-770 NIVYEQTLN
+770 NVVYEQTLN

-786 TKDGLELE
+786 TEGGQELE

>member
-1 MQLSLILNRLE
+1 MRKIYLVTFLLV
-12 FKKTMNNKIM
+12 FTKTL
-22 QNKYIVFIF
+22 F
-31 LVLSKNLFVAQS
+31 LAQS
-43 VCTNA
+43 ICTNA

-63 SCCGINTPTN
+63 TCCGVNTPNN
-73 GLATAPMNSP
+73 GIVN
-83 ANIGQH
+83 GQH
-89 VIMSGNGIDPNS
+89 TIMTGNGIDPFS
-101 CGQIPVVAPGS
+101 CGDIPVVAPGS
-112 TYSARLGNSDSWYG
+112 TFSARLGNDASNYG

-131 YTFSVTPSNTLII
+131 YSFNISPNNTLII

-149 VLEDAGHPASDQP
+149 VLEDAGHPAGDQP
-162 RFEAKLLN
+162 RFEAKLLDQ
-170 ENGQTIPCTYY
+170 NGQTIPCTYY
-181 YVAAGPGSGFQNC
+181 YVAAGPGSGFQTC
-194 GGVQYKTWTTIG
+194 GGIQYKTWTTIG
-206 VDVTPYVGQ
+206 VDVTPYIGQ

-227 QGAHYGY
+227 QGAHFGY

-266 GFQSYLWSNG
+266 GFQSYQWSNG
-276 GTGTTNIVINPQQG
+276 GTNNTTIVINPQQG

-302 CIANLQATL
+302 CVANLQATL

-323 SVCSGDTL
+323 SVCLGETL
-331 NLVNNTIYDNAI
+331 SLVNNTVYENAI
-343 QDSVSWVSSDGFSSN
+343 QDSVSWVSSDGFTSN
-358 TTDFSHVFSSPGTY
+358 TTDFSHVFSYPGTY
-372 QVELFVQSDAG
+372 EVELFVQSDVG
-383 CVDSVTQ
+383 CIDSVTQ
-390 TITIYEIPEA
+390 TITINELPAA
-400 DISLVDICVGESAQA
+400 DISFSDICVGGSAQA
-415 TSVSSISDNT
+415 TSSSSISDNS
-425 LLSNFWEVEGVQS
+425 LLTNFWEVEGVQT
-438 SGNSLNIPYV
+438 SGNSVTIPYI
-448 GADTIAIQLIS
+448 GADTIAIQLVSI
-459 TSSNNCSDTTI
+459 SSNNCSDTTT

-481 NFNFTETCQD
+481 DFTFTETCED
-491 IPVNFTNLSSFNAP
+491 IPVDFTNSSTVNAP
-505 QNLFHWVYNDSEISS
+505 QNLFHWIYNGSEISTN
-520 ATDFSNQF
+520 ADFSNQF
-528 NTTGQNSISLIV
+528 STAGQNSISLVV

-547 TCLDTITQNFFV
+547 TCLDTLTQNFFV
-559 HALPTLI
+559 HALPTI
-566 YEADTTNCEDLP
+566 VYIADTTNCEDLA
-578 FSFTNQTSVSTGET
+578 FSYTNQTSVSTGET

-607 TNLTYT
+607 QNLTYT
-613 LNDQGIYPVTLTA
+613 LNDAGIYPVTLTA

-653 SIPICPGDPIT
+653 STPICPGDPIT
-664 FTAQGEPFS
+664 FTAEGEPNS
-673 LINWVGPTNFT
+673 VINWVGPTNFT
-684 SEDFSFT
+684 SDEFVFS

-706 TSQYGCI
+706 TSEYGCI
-713 SDTSNIYASI
+713 SDTSNVYASI

-728 FDDFDF
+728 FDDFEF

-757 CENFTVYILNRWG
+757 CEEFTMYILNRWG
-770 NIVYEQTLN
+770 NVVYEQTLN

-786 TKDGLELE
+786 TEGGQELE

>member
-1 MQLSLILNRLE
+1 MQKRHLLFSLFLFSRA
-12 FKKTMNNKIM
+12 
-22 QNKYIVFIF
+22 IF
-31 LVLSKNLFVAQS
+31 FAQS
-43 VCTNA
+43 ICTNA
-48 DFESGT
+48 DFELGT

-63 SCCGINTPTN
+63 TCCGVSTPNN
-73 GLATAPMNSP
+73 GIVN
-83 ANIGQH
+83 GQH
-89 VIMSGNGIDPNS
+89 TIMTGTAIDPYS
-101 CGQIPVVAPGS
+101 CGNIPVVAPGS
-112 TYSARLGNSDSWYG
+112 TFSARLGNDASNYG

-131 YTFSVTPSNTLII
+131 YTFNITPDNTLII

-149 VLEDAGHPASDQP
+149 VLEDAGHPAGDQP

-170 ENGQTIPCTYY
+170 QNGQTIPCTYY
-181 YVAAGPGSGFQNC
+181 YVAAGPGSGFQTC
-194 GGVQYKTWTTIG
+194 GGIQYKTWTTIG

-227 QGAHYGY
+227 QGAHFGY

-276 GTGTTNIVINPQQG
+276 GTGSTNIVINPQQG

-302 CIANLQATL
+302 CVANLQATL
-311 TPSDVTA
+311 TPSDATA

-323 SVCSGDTL
+323 SVCAGDTL
-331 NLVNNTIYDNAI
+331 NLVNNSVYENAT
-343 QDSVSWVSSDGFSSN
+343 QDSVSWTSSDGYTSN
-358 TTDFSHVFSSPGTY
+358 TIDFSHIFSSPGTY

-390 TITIYEIPEA
+390 TITIHDIPVA
-400 DISLVDICVGESAQA
+400 DISFADVCVGGSAQA

-425 LLSNFWEVEGVQS
+425 PLTNFWEVQGVPS
-438 SGNSLNIPYV
+438 SGNSVNIPNNQ
-448 GADTIAIQLIS
+448 ADTIAIQLIS
-459 TSSNNCSDTTI
+459 LSSNNCSDTTT
-470 ENIIIYDNPIA
+470 ENIIIYNNPVA
-481 NFNFTETCQD
+481 NFSYTETCQD
-491 IPVNFTNLSSFNAP
+491 VPVDFTNSSTVNAP
-505 QNLFHWVYNDSEISS
+505 QNLYHWIYNGNEISTT
-520 ATDFSNQF
+520 ADFSNQF
-528 NTTGQNSISLIV
+528 STAGQNSITLIV

-547 TCLDTITQNFFV
+547 TCLDTLSQNFFV
-559 HALPTLI
+559 HALPSLVYI
-566 YEADTTNCEDLP
+566 ADTTNCEDLA
-578 FSFTNQTSVSTGET
+578 FSYTNQSSVSTGET

-607 TNLTYT
+607 QNLTYT
-613 LNDQGIYPVTLTA
+613 LNDAGIYPVTLTA

-653 SIPICPGDPIT
+653 STPICPGDPIT
-664 FTAQGEPFS
+664 FSAQGEPNS

-706 TSQYGCI
+706 TSEYGCI

-728 FDDFDF
+728 FDDFEF

-757 CENFTVYILNRWG
+757 CENFTMYILNRWG
-770 NIVYEQTLN
+770 NVVFEQTLN
-779 STPFSGI
+779 STPFSGL
-786 TKDGLELE
+786 TQEGLELE

-800 KLVVSDSTDDKGVKT
+800 KLVVSDSTDDKGVKS

>member
-1 MQLSLILNRLE
+1 MR
-12 FKKTMNNKIM
+12 KI
-22 QNKYIVFIF
+22 YIVTF
-31 LVLSKNLFVAQS
+31 LLVFTKTLFLAQS

-54 FQNWTGQTG
+54 FQNWEGQTG
-63 SCCGINTPTN
+63 TCCAISTPTN
-73 GLATAPMNSP
+73 GLSVAAVNSP
-83 ANIGQH
+83 TNIGQH
-89 VIMSGNGIDPNS
+89 VIMTGNGIDPNS

-112 TYSARLGNSDSWYG
+112 IYSARLGNSDDGYG

-131 YTFSVTPSNTLII
+131 YTFSITPGNTLII

-149 VLEDAGHPASDQP
+149 VLENPPGHSASEQP
-162 RFEAKLLN
+162 RFEAKLLDQ
-170 ENGQTIPCTYY
+170 NGNVIPCTYY
-181 YVAAGPGSGFQNC
+181 FVASGPGSGFQDC
-194 GGVQYKTWTTIG
+194 GSVQYKTWTTIG
-206 VDVTPYVGQ
+206 VDVTPYIGQ
-215 TVTLDFATGDCG
+215 NVTLDFATGDCDL
-227 QGAHYGY
+227 GAHYGY

-246 DSRYCEVQNGL
+246 DSRYCEVQNGV
-257 NIAVLTAPA
+257 NIAILTAPA

-276 GTGTTNIVINPQQG
+276 GTNNTTIVINPQQG

-302 CIANLQATL
+302 CVANLQATL

-318 SYIPE
+318 SYIPS
-323 SVCSGDTL
+323 SVCLGDTL
-331 NLVNNTIYDNAI
+331 NLVNNSLYENAI
-343 QDSVSWVSSDGFSSN
+343 EDSVSWVSSDGFTSN
-358 TTDFSHVFSSPGTY
+358 TSDFNHVFSSPGTY
-372 QVELFVQSDAG
+372 QVELFVQSDVG

-390 TITIYEIPEA
+390 TITIHELPVA
-400 DISLVDICVGESAQA
+400 DISFSDVCFGDSALA
-415 TSVSSISDNT
+415 INASTISDNSQLT
-425 LLSNFWEVEGVQS
+425 HFWDVEGLQS
-438 SGNSLNIPYV
+438 SGNSVNIPYS
-448 GADTIAIQLIS
+448 GADTIAIQLVS
-459 TSSNNCSDTTI
+459 VSSNNCSDTTT

-481 NFNFTETCQD
+481 DFTFTETCED
-491 IPVNFTNLSSFNAP
+491 IPVDFTNSSTVNAP
-505 QNLFHWVYNDSEISS
+505 QNLFHWIYNGSEISTN
-520 ATDFSNQF
+520 ADFSNQF
-528 NTTGQNSISLIV
+528 STAGQNSISLVV

-547 TCLDTITQNFFV
+547 TCLDTLTQNFFV
-559 HALPTLI
+559 HALPTI
-566 YEADTTNCEDLP
+566 VYIADTTNCEDLA
-578 FSFTNQTSVSTGET
+578 FSYTNQTSVSTGET

-607 TNLTYT
+607 QNLTYT
-613 LNDQGIYPVTLTA
+613 LNDAGIYPVTLTA

-653 SIPICPGDPIT
+653 STPICPGDPIT
-664 FTAQGEPFS
+664 FTAEGEPNS
-673 LINWVGPTNFT
+673 VINWVGPTNFT
-684 SEDFSFT
+684 SDEFVFS

-706 TSQYGCI
+706 TSEYGCI
-713 SDTSNIYASI
+713 SDTSNVYASI

-728 FDDFDF
+728 FDDFEF

-757 CENFTVYILNRWG
+757 CEEFTMYILNRWG
-770 NIVYEQTLN
+770 NVVYEQTLN

-786 TKDGLELE
+786 TEGGQELE